1 MFCFFSKKMLHSFI
15 WVLWIQK
22 FKVADVF
29 DVYCNT
35 NFNSIS
41 DLQDILDTIPPKNWK
56 LELKADHGKKIQTES
71 IKMKLFECVELFRMG
86 DEKEAVMGQL
96 QTERRQYEKQVL
108 QLVNQQEQILT
119 EREGKI

>member
-1 MFCFFSKKMLHSFI
+1 MLHSFI

-35 NFNSIS
+35 NFDSIS